1 MTTALYTLR
10 CIQVGLNLTD
20 LDHLDYG
27 FIVDLFTENSND
39 DYKYQ
44 QKASQADF
52 DKF

>member
-1 MTTALYTLR
+1 MNTALYTLR
-10 CIQVGLNLTD
+10 CIQVGLNLAD

-27 FIVDLFTENSND
+27 FVVDLFTENSND

-44 QKASQADF
+44 QVATQADF

>member
-10 CIQVGLNLTD
+10 CIQVGLNVTD

-27 FIVDLFTENSND
+27 FVVDLFTENSND

>member
-1 MTTALYTLR
+1 MNTALYTLR
-10 CIQVGLNLTD
+10 CVQVGLRLSD

-27 FIVDLFTENSND
+27 FVLDIVTEHVND

-44 QKASQADF
+44 QVANQADF